1 MSLPSIA
8 VHGGV
13 GVLGDECAPEAAAG
27 VAAAARVGFAVL
39 REGGSALQAV
49 IAAVRALEDDVHFNA
64 GTGSVLTSEGTIEND
79 AAVMWGAD
87 LSAGA
92 VAAVSGFK
100 NPILLADQIRKASPH
115 VLLVGPGAER
125 FGEREGLS
133 RVQPASMITERQ
145 RSKWQAEVAR
155 RAARLSGSRG
165 LDKHGT
171 VGAVAADL
179 QGHVAAATSTGG
191 TFFKW
196 PGRVGDT
203 PIIGGGTYAD
213 DRSGA
218 ASCTGEGEAILKV
231 TLARSSVDL
240 LRGGASAQAAAEA
253 ALAILSERTRADGG
267 LILAAPNGDLGIAFN
282 TLRMSR
288 ARCSGDHPEP
298 RASVDR

>member
-1 MSLPSIA
+1 MRLPAMA

-39 REGGSALQAV
+39 HDGGSALQAV

-92 VAAVSGFK
+92 AAAVSGFK
-100 NPILLADQIRKASPH
+100 NPILLADLIRKASPH

-133 RVQPASMITERQ
+133 RLQPASMITDRQ

-155 RAARLSGSRG
+155 RATHRTGSRI
-165 LDKHGT
+165 DKHGT

-179 QGHVAAATSTGG
+179 EGHVAAATSTGG

-240 LRGGASAQAAAEA
+240 LRGGVSAQAAAEG
-253 ALAILSERTRADGG
+253 ALAILSERTGAEAG
-267 LILAAPNGDLGIAFN
+267 LILVAPNGDLGLAFN

-288 ARCSGDHPEP
+288 AFCSGDHPEP
-298 RASVDR
+298 QAAVDR